1 MYEEVLIEWNF
12 WGDFDINYIERDIN
26 TAELLS
32 ENYALVLFGIRRAGK
47 SYIAYGSLKKAI
59 EKGLDEKETLILNFE
74 DPRLKNIDAK
84 DCLKILE
91 IYFKLTNAKNPII
104 VLDEVQNVRAW
115 ETFVR
120 YLIENK
126 RFRVIVTGSSS
137 KLMSKEYATVLTG
150 RHVDIEIFP
159 LNFMEFLRFKGIK
172 IKNEVD
178 IYKNK
183 IRILRT
189 LDEYLEWGG
198 FPEIALLDSK
208 LKRSEL
214 LRKYFDDI
222 LTKDISERFGIR
234 DKRFLESLANVYLA
248 NISNIVR
255 FRKLSRE
262 FNKSIATVERYSY
275 YFETARL
282 FHFLNKISYKVKEV
296 EKSLKKVYVADVAFH
311 TRLAL
316 KFSKNIG
323 KVMENIVFLELARKY
338 RINKELFYYVTK
350 SGKEIDFAM
359 RENQRIKALVE
370 VCYEDDFE
378 SHGKKLA
385 EAGKELRCKNLLCIT
400 WDYEDEIEFKGK
412 KIRFMPLWKWLLMG

>member
-1 MYEEVLIEWNF
+1 
-12 WGDFDINYIERDIN
+12 
-26 TAELLS
+26 
-32 ENYALVLFGIRRAGK
+32 
-47 SYIAYGSLKKAI
+47 
-59 EKGLDEKETLILNFE
+59 
-74 DPRLKNIDAK
+74 
-84 DCLKILE
+84 
-91 IYFKLTNAKNPII
+91 
-104 VLDEVQNVRAW
+104 
-115 ETFVR
+115 
-120 YLIENK
+120 
-126 RFRVIVTGSSS
+126 
-137 KLMSKEYATVLTG
+137 MSKEYATVLTG

-159 LNFMEFLRFKGIK
+159 LNFREFLRFKGIE

-234 DKRFLESLANVYLA
+234 DKRFLDSLANVYLA